1 MTYDSGEHVKEVF
14 AHFGRAYYLAGVF
27 EIALANALL
36 YLDFLRDQKVKI
48 QRAGPKN
55 FDRPSYEAEF
65 DQFMKKQ
72 HAKTVGNLIKRV
84 HELTDMDEPLKAVIA
99 TAKVRRDF
107 LAHHFFR
114 EHAEDFARRGG
125 RDRMLAE
132 LYHAQQLFESAARK
146 IADYLNPIGEQVGM
160 PPALVEAYTKKY
172 LQSFEAE
179 EHPQQHLAKERIERD
194 RERREQARVLG
205 VPDDA

>member
-1 MTYDSGEHVKEVF
+1 MTYDTGEHVKEVF

-36 YLDFLRDQKVKI
+36 YLDFLRELKVKI
-48 QRAGPKN
+48 QCGGMKN

-65 DQFMKKQ
+65 DQFMKQQ

-84 HELTDMDEPLKAVIA
+84 HELTDMDEPLKVYIT

-125 RDRMLAE
+125 RDKMLAE
-132 LYHAQQLFESAARK
+132 LYDAQELFESAARK
-146 IADYLNPIGEQVGM
+146 ITDYLDPIGEQVGM
-160 PPALVEAYTKKY
+160 PPALVEAYTKEY
-172 LQSFEAE
+172 LESFE
-179 EHPQQHLAKERIERD
+179 
-194 RERREQARVLG
+194 
-205 VPDDA
+205 DDENP